1 MKIEED
7 AILLRVNDNFQKLP
21 GSYLFAEVARRVKVY
36 QEAHPD
42 REIIRLGIG
51 DVTKPLVPA
60 VVEAMHQAVEEMGHE
75 ETFHGYGRT
84 LATTF

>member
-42 REIIRLGIG
+42 RRSS
-51 DVTKPLVPA
+51 A
-60 VVEAMHQAVEEMGHE
+60 WASAM
-75 ETFHGYGRT
+75 
-84 LATTF
+84 